1 MLDASTNQPWM
12 FDSLTVLAMDS
23 ERGVYIQD
31 THQHTGEF
39 RYYLNDPDVPVSQG
53 GDYETL
59 VFIDMGD
66 RIQLN
71 MWGWGLTIAE
81 EQSTGDIIAMSNM
94 GGVMLDPGATIDDA
108 EELANF
114 ILREFD
120 PRTGDWS
127 NSIGDNI
134 ATSQRNLQRIME
146 AGFCPDV
153 LEAVEPEDCI
163 DPAQWQE
170 NLADRYQFYN
180 RDYGTSVGHRVSQ
193 EGVIVSEPNLTNLN
207 MATNPNRTQ
216 LIDFDSDG
224 DLDLYINDNSAN
236 CGVMCLYENLGDYE
250 FELNLEGIWAQ
261 VDDVYW
267 EIMRLQIMG
276 GRNSNLMSDTQRML
290 FSGWGHFEIG
300 DVDGDGILDFYG
312 LKRDDRWGGAVE
324 GYPDGIWD
332 ININLTI
339 IYGE

>member
-1 MLDASTNQPWM
+1 L
-12 FDSLTVLAMDS
+12 F
-23 ERGVYIQD
+23 
-31 THQHTGEF
+31 
-39 RYYLNDPDVPVSQG
+39 
-53 GDYETL
+53 
-59 VFIDMGD
+59 FIHMGD

-71 MWGWGLTIAE
+71 VWGWGVTIAE
-81 EQSTGDIIAMSNM
+81 EQSTGDVLAMSNM
-94 GGVMLDPGATIDDA
+94 GGVMLDQGATIDDV

-153 LEAVEPEDCI
+153 LEAVEPEDCR
-163 DPAQWQE
+163 DPAQWSE

-180 RDYGTSVGHRVSQ
+180 RDSGRSVGHRVSQ
-193 EGVIVSEPNLTNLN
+193 EGVIVSESKLTNLN
-207 MATNPNRTQ
+207 MAVNNNRTQ

-224 DLDLYINDNSAN
+224 DLDLYINDYSAN
-236 CGVMCLYENLGDYE
+236 CGIMCLYENLGDYE

-276 GRNSNLMSDTQRML
+276 GRNSNKMSDIQRML
-290 FSGWGHFEIG
+290 YSGWGAFEIG

-312 LKRDDRWGGAVE
+312 LKKDDKWGGPVE

-332 ININLTI
+332 YNTNLTI